1 MHHHFFFFPFFAG
14 IIRLGITIFVFY
26 VIYKWANRYFALKQE
41 HNQLLGEI
49 LKKLENK

>member
-26 VIYKWANRYFALKQE
+26 VIYKCANRYFALNQE
-41 HNQLLGEI
+41 QNQLFGEI
-49 LKKLENK
+49 L